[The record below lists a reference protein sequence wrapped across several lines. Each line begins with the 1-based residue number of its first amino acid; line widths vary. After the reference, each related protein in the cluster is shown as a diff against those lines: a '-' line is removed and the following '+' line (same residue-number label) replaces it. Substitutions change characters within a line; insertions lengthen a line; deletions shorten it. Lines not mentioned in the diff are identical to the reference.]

1 MLPAQRTSTPH
12 PISRS
17 QVRPHLLLLC
27 PLSLPLLQPQLE
39 AGGDWRGKRWRDGT
53 KEGPAAAPPAHCRFL
68 KSESSLSFCRRR
80 SFKLVARLM
89 LGYRTGLDFFIYLHI
104 FIMVELQ
111 CSANF
116 CCTEKWPGYTHTL
129 AHIYTYI
136 YIHTHT
142 FFFSH
147 YPLSWSI
154 TSAIQQ
160 IPLPIHFKCDSFHLR
175 TPDSQSIPLPSP
187 PPGKHKSVGL
197 DFLI

>member
-111 CSANF
+111 CSVNF
-116 CCTEKWPGYTHTL
+116 CCTEKWPGYTHTH

-136 YIHTHT
+136 YIYTHT
-142 FFFSH
+142 RFFSH
-147 YPLSWSI
+147 IILYPDPSQVLYSRSHCPS
-154 TSAIQQ
+154 TSNATVFTYEPQTPNPSHSL
-160 IPLPIHFKCDSFHLR
+160 PLPLANTSLLGWTF
-175 TPDSQSIPLPSP
+175 
-187 PPGKHKSVGL
+187 
-197 DFLI
+197 